1 MLRKRLFVSALFAF
15 LLSFTGAP
23 AFAALSQQF
32 DQTYP
37 LQPGGTFELQNVNGP
52 VEVQGWD
59 RDVVEVRAVKIAK
72 HKESDLERVTIEVSA
87 QRSAISVS
95 THYPQDE
102 GVEVAVEYLIH
113 VPHSVRI
120 EHLATVNGTLSVAG
134 VAAVDDLHSVNGN
147 IEVYDGGGN
156 VHAHTTN
163 GNIHLELAHF
173 REGDGVGASAET
185 TNGSLLVAL
194 PADTQAEVETRCLN
208 GNFFS
213 ELPVSMQTTLK
224 PREMR
229 GNLGKG
235 GAPIKLRT
243 INGGIRIV
251 TLRATV

>member
-1 MLRKRLFVSALFAF
+1 MLRKRLFASAVFAF
-15 LLSFTGAP
+15 LLSFTAGP
-23 AFAALSQQF
+23 SYAALSQQF

-37 LQPGGTFELQNVNGP
+37 LQPGGTFELKNVNGP
-52 VEVQGWD
+52 VEVQAWD
-59 RDVVEVRAVKIAK
+59 RNVVEVRAVKTAK
-72 HKESDLERVTIEVSA
+72 HHESDLERVTIDVSA
-87 QRSAISVS
+87 KPDAISVS
-95 THYPQDE
+95 TRYPQDE

-113 VPHSVRI
+113 VPHSAHV
-120 EHLATVNGTLSVAG
+120 EHLGTINGTISIAG
-134 VAAVDDLHSVNGN
+134 VALIGDLHTVNGN
-147 IEVYDGGGN
+147 IEVYDGGGD

-173 REGDGVGASAET
+173 REGTGSSAET

-194 PADTQAEVETRCLN
+194 PSDTQAEIETRCLN
-208 GNFFS
+208 GNFRS
-213 ELPVSMQTTLK
+213 EMPISMESTLK

-229 GNLGKG
+229 GRLGKG